1 MDEFIFFIFVEVYSH
16 YKVEITTNWSMSKT
30 KYYFDSDNL
39 EFVPIKRTFIERIYR
54 LSLFLI
60 SSVIIGAFI
69 TVVLLNTDFI
79 DTPKEIIQAREID
92 NYELQ
97 LKVLNKKLEQVEST
111 LANIEKRDNNLYR
124 VYFEASPIP
133 EDQRRAGFGGVN
145 RYDYLEG
152 FESSDVI
159 VNTTERLDILTK
171 ELVIQSKSLDEIEL
185 LAKNNESLLTAIPA
199 IQPVSSSDLKRMAS
213 GYGYRI
219 DPFTKKRTMHWCMD
233 FSAKTGTPIYA
244 TGDGR
249 IARADARAVGF
260 GNHVRID
267 HGFGYVSIYAHMDKI
282 VVRRGNRVKRGDLIG
297 YVGNTGRS
305 VAPHL
310 HYEIVKDGKKINPI
324 NFYSGSLSPIEFE
337 ELVNQASQEN
347 QSLD

>member
-1 MDEFIFFIFVEVYSH
+1 
-16 YKVEITTNWSMSKT
+16 MSKT

-39 EFVPIKRTFIERIYR
+39 EFVPIKNTLGNRIYR

-60 SSVIIGAFI
+60 SSVIFGAFI
-69 TVVLLNTDFI
+69 TVILFNTDFVN
-79 DTPKEIIQAREID
+79 TPKEIVQEREID

-124 VYFEASPIP
+124 AYFEASPIP
-133 EDQRRAGFGGVN
+133 EDQRKAGFGGIN

-152 FESSDVI
+152 FESSDLI

-185 LAKNNESLLTAIPA
+185 LAKNKESLLSSIPS
-199 IQPVSSSDLKRMAS
+199 IQPVNSSDLRRMAS

-219 DPFTKKRTMHWCMD
+219 DPFTKARRMHFGMD
-233 FSAKTGTPIYA
+233 FSAKRGTPIYA
-244 TGDGR
+244 TGDGTVS
-249 IARADARAVGF
+249 RADSRAAGF
-260 GNHVRID
+260 GKHVRID
-267 HGFGYVSIYAHMDKI
+267 HGFGYVTIYAHLNSFKVVKGDK
-282 VVRRGNRVKRGDLIG
+282 VKRGDLIG
-297 YVGNTGRS
+297 YVGSSGRS

-310 HYEIVKDGKKINPI
+310 HYEIVKDGVKINPI
-324 NFYSGSLSPIEFE
+324 NFYSGSLSPAEFE
-337 ELVNQASQEN
+337 ELLKVASQEN

>member
-1 MDEFIFFIFVEVYSH
+1 MVINHSS
-16 YKVEITTNWSMSKT
+16 VEITTNWSMSKN
-30 KYYFDSDNL
+30 KYYFDSENL
-39 EFVPIKRTFIERIYR
+39 EFVPIKRTFAQRIYG

-60 SSVIIGAFI
+60 SSVIIGSFI
-69 TVVLLNTDFI
+69 TIILLNTDFI
-79 DTPKEIIQAREID
+79 DTPRELVQEREID

-97 LKVLNKKLEQVEST
+97 LRVLNKKLDQVEST
-111 LANIEKRDNNLYR
+111 LANIEKRDNSLYR

-133 EDQRRAGFGGVN
+133 EEQRKAGFGGVN
-145 RYDYLEG
+145 RYDYLDG
-152 FESSDVI
+152 YESSDLI
-159 VNTTERLDILTK
+159 VNTTERVDILTK

-185 LAKNNESLLTAIPA
+185 LAQNKESLLTSIPT
-199 IQPVSSSDLKRMAS
+199 IQPINSIDLKRMAS

-219 DPFTKKRTMHWCMD
+219 DPFTKNRTMHSGMD

-244 TGDGR
+244 TGDGK
-249 IARADARAVGF
+249 ISRADNRAVGF

-267 HGFGYVSIYAHMDKI
+267 HGFGYTSIYAHMSKI
-282 VVRRGNRVKRGDLIG
+282 AVRRGNKVKRGDLIG

-310 HYEIVKDGKKINPI
+310 HYEIVKDGRKINPI

-337 ELVNQASQEN
+337 ELVNQALQEN

>member
-1 MDEFIFFIFVEVYSH
+1 
-16 YKVEITTNWSMSKT
+16 MSKT

-39 EFVPIKRTFIERIYR
+39 EFVPIKRSLTNRIYR

-60 SSVIIGAFI
+60 SSVIFGAFI
-69 TVVLLNTDFI
+69 TVLLFNTDFV
-79 DTPKEIIQAREID
+79 DTPKEIVQEREID

-152 FESSDVI
+152 FENSDLI
-159 VNTTERLDILTK
+159 VNTTERLDVLTK

-185 LAKNNESLLTAIPA
+185 LAKNKESLLSSIPS
-199 IQPVSSSDLKRMAS
+199 IQPVNSSDLRRMAS

-219 DPFTKKRTMHWCMD
+219 DPFTKRRTMHWGMD

-249 IARADARAVGF
+249 ISRADARAAGF
-260 GNHVRID
+260 GKHVRID
-267 HGFGYVSIYAHMDKI
+267 HGFGYVSIYAHMNRIIVEKGDK
-282 VVRRGNRVKRGDLIG
+282 VKRGDLIG
-297 YVGNTGRS
+297 YVGSTGRS

-310 HYEIVKDGKKINPI
+310 HYEIVKDGRKINPI
-324 NFYSGSLSPIEFE
+324 NFYSGSLSPMEFE

>member
-1 MDEFIFFIFVEVYSH
+1 
-16 YKVEITTNWSMSKT
+16 MSKT

-39 EFVPIKRTFIERIYR
+39 EFVPIKRSLTNRIYR

-60 SSVIIGAFI
+60 SSVIFGTFI
-69 TVVLLNTDFI
+69 TVLLFNTDFV
-79 DTPKEIIQAREID
+79 DTPKEIVQEREID

-133 EDQRRAGFGGVN
+133 EDQRRAGFGGIN

-152 FESSDVI
+152 FENSDLI
-159 VNTTERLDILTK
+159 VNTTERLDVLTK

-185 LAKNNESLLTAIPA
+185 LAKNKESLLSSIPS
-199 IQPVSSSDLKRMAS
+199 IQPVNSSDLRRMAS

-219 DPFTKKRTMHWCMD
+219 DPFTKRRTMHWGMD

-249 IARADARAVGF
+249 ISRADARAAGF
-260 GNHVRID
+260 GKHVRID
-267 HGFGYVSIYAHMDKI
+267 HGFGYVSIYAHMNRIIVAKGDK
-282 VVRRGNRVKRGDLIG
+282 VKRGDLIG
-297 YVGNTGRS
+297 YVGSTGRS

-310 HYEIVKDGKKINPI
+310 HYEIVKDGRKINPI
-324 NFYSGSLSPIEFE
+324 NFYSGSLSPMEFE

>member
-1 MDEFIFFIFVEVYSH
+1 
-16 YKVEITTNWSMSKT
+16 MSKT

-39 EFVPIKRTFIERIYR
+39 EFVPIKNTLGNRIYR

-60 SSVIIGAFI
+60 SSVIFGAFI
-69 TVVLLNTDFI
+69 TIILFNTDFVN
-79 DTPKEIIQAREID
+79 TPKEIVQEREID

-124 VYFEASPIP
+124 AYFEASPIP
-133 EDQRRAGFGGVN
+133 EAQRKAGFGGVN

-152 FESSDVI
+152 FESSDLI

-185 LAKNNESLLTAIPA
+185 LAKNKESLLSSIPS
-199 IQPVSSSDLKRMAS
+199 IQPVKSSELRRMAS

-219 DPFTKKRTMHWCMD
+219 DPFTKGRRMHWGMD
-233 FSAKTGTPIYA
+233 FSAPRGTEIYA
-244 TGDGR
+244 TGDGTVS
-249 IARADARAVGF
+249 RADSRAAGF
-260 GNHVRID
+260 GKHVRID
-267 HGFGYVSIYAHMDKI
+267 HGFGYVTIYAHMDKI
-282 VVRRGNRVKRGDLIG
+282 TVTKGDKVKRGDRIG
-297 YVGNTGRS
+297 YVGSTGRS

-310 HYEIVKDGKKINPI
+310 HYEIAKDGVKINPI
-324 NFYSGSLSPIEFE
+324 NFYSGSLSPAEFE
-337 ELVNQASQEN
+337 KLVKIASQEN

>member
-1 MDEFIFFIFVEVYSH
+1 
-16 YKVEITTNWSMSKT
+16 MSKT

-39 EFVPIKRTFIERIYR
+39 EFVPIKNTLGNRIYR

-60 SSVIIGAFI
+60 SSVIFGAFI
-69 TVVLLNTDFI
+69 TVILFNTDFVN
-79 DTPKEIIQAREID
+79 TPKEIVQEREID

-124 VYFEASPIP
+124 AYFEASPIP
-133 EDQRRAGFGGVN
+133 EDQRKAGFGGIN

-152 FESSDVI
+152 FESSDLI

-185 LAKNNESLLTAIPA
+185 LAKNKESLLSSIPS
-199 IQPVSSSDLKRMAS
+199 IQPVNSSALRRMAS

-219 DPFTKKRTMHWCMD
+219 DPFTKARRMHFGMD
-233 FSAKTGTPIYA
+233 FSAPRGTPIYA
-244 TGDGR
+244 TGDGTVS
-249 IARADARAVGF
+249 RADSRAAGF
-260 GNHVRID
+260 GKHVRID
-267 HGFGYVSIYAHMDKI
+267 HGFGYVSIYAHMDRY
-282 VVRRGNRVKRGDLIG
+282 VVVKGDKVKRGDLIG
-297 YVGNTGRS
+297 YVGSSGRS

-310 HYEIVKDGKKINPI
+310 HYEIVKDGVKINPI
-324 NFYSGSLSPIEFE
+324 NFYSGSLSPAEFE
-337 ELVNQASQEN
+337 ELVKVASQEN

>member
-1 MDEFIFFIFVEVYSH
+1 
-16 YKVEITTNWSMSKT
+16 MSKT

-69 TVVLLNTDFI
+69 TVLLMNTDFI
-79 DTPKEIIQAREID
+79 DTPKEIVQAREID

-159 VNTTERLDILTK
+159 VNTTKRLDILTK

-185 LAKNNESLLTAIPA
+185 LAKNNESLLTSIPA

-219 DPFTKKRTMHWCMD
+219 DPFTKKRTMHWGMD

-244 TGDGR
+244 TGDGT

-282 VVRRGNRVKRGDLIG
+282 VVRRGNKVKRGDLIG

-310 HYEIVKDGKKINPI
+310 HYEIVKDGRKINPI

>member
-1 MDEFIFFIFVEVYSH
+1 
-16 YKVEITTNWSMSKT
+16 MSKT

-39 EFVPIKRTFIERIYR
+39 EFVPIKNTVGNRIYR

-60 SSVIIGAFI
+60 SSVIFGAFI
-69 TVVLLNTDFI
+69 TVILFNTDFVN
-79 DTPKEIIQAREID
+79 TPKEIVQEREID

-124 VYFEASPIP
+124 AYFEASPIP
-133 EDQRRAGFGGVN
+133 EDQRKAGFGGIN

-152 FESSDVI
+152 FESSDLI

-185 LAKNNESLLTAIPA
+185 LAKNKESLLSSIPS
-199 IQPVSSSDLKRMAS
+199 IQPVNSSDLRRMAS
-213 GYGYRI
+213 GFGYRI
-219 DPFTKKRTMHWCMD
+219 DPFTKARRMHFGMD
-233 FSAKTGTPIYA
+233 FSAKRGTPIYA
-244 TGDGR
+244 TGDGTVS
-249 IARADARAVGF
+249 RADSRAAGF
-260 GNHVRID
+260 GKHVRID
-267 HGFGYVSIYAHMDKI
+267 HGFGYVTIYAHMDRY
-282 VVRRGNRVKRGDLIG
+282 VVVKGDKVKRGDLIG
-297 YVGNTGRS
+297 YVGSSGRS

-310 HYEIVKDGKKINPI
+310 HYEIVKDGVKINPI
-324 NFYSGSLSPIEFE
+324 NFYSGSLSPAEFE
-337 ELVNQASQEN
+337 ELVKVASQEN

>member
-1 MDEFIFFIFVEVYSH
+1 
-16 YKVEITTNWSMSKT
+16 MSKT

-39 EFVPIKRTFIERIYR
+39 EFVPIKNTLGNRIYR

-60 SSVIIGAFI
+60 SSVIFGAFI
-69 TVVLLNTDFI
+69 TVILFNTDFVN
-79 DTPKEIIQAREID
+79 TPKEIVQEREID

-97 LKVLNKKLEQVEST
+97 LKVLNKKLEKVEST

-124 VYFEASPIP
+124 AYFEASPIP
-133 EDQRRAGFGGVN
+133 EDQRKAGFGGIN

-152 FESSDVI
+152 FESSDLI

-185 LAKNNESLLTAIPA
+185 LAKNKESLLSSIPS
-199 IQPVSSSDLKRMAS
+199 IQPVKSSDLRRMAS

-219 DPFTKKRTMHWCMD
+219 DPFTKARRMHFGMD
-233 FSAKTGTPIYA
+233 FSAKRGTPIYA
-244 TGDGR
+244 TGDGTVS
-249 IARADARAVGF
+249 RADSRAAGF
-260 GNHVRID
+260 GKHVRID
-267 HGFGYVSIYAHMDKI
+267 HGFGYVTIYAHMDRYLVVKGDKI
-282 VVRRGNRVKRGDLIG
+282 KRGDLIG
-297 YVGNTGRS
+297 YVGSSGRS

-310 HYEIVKDGKKINPI
+310 HYEIVKDGVKINPI
-324 NFYSGSLSPIEFE
+324 NFYSGSLSPAEFE
-337 ELVNQASQEN
+337 ELVKVASQEN

>member
-1 MDEFIFFIFVEVYSH
+1 MP
-16 YKVEITTNWSMSKT
+16 KT
-30 KYYFDSDNL
+30 KYYFDSENL
-39 EFVPIKRTFIERIYR
+39 EFVPIKRTLIDRIYR
-54 LSLFLI
+54 LFLLLI
-60 SSVIIGAFI
+60 SSFIIGAFI
-69 TVVLLNTDFI
+69 TIILLNSEFI
-79 DTPKEIIQAREID
+79 ETPKEIIQAREIN

-133 EDQRRAGFGGVN
+133 EEQRRVGFGGVN

-152 FESSDVI
+152 YESSDLI

-185 LAKNNESLLTAIPA
+185 LAKNKESLLTSIPS
-199 IQPVSSSDLKRMAS
+199 IQPVSSNDLKRMAS

-219 DPFTKKRTMHWCMD
+219 DPFTKTRVMHWGMD
-233 FSAKTGTPIYA
+233 FSAKTGAPIYA
-244 TGDGR
+244 TGDGK
-249 IARADARAVGF
+249 IIRADNRAVGF

-267 HGFGYVSIYAHMDKI
+267 HGFGYVSLYAHMNKI
-282 VVRRGNRVKRGDLIG
+282 TVRKGNIVKRGDIIG

-310 HYEIVKDGKKINPI
+310 HYEISKDGRKINPI

-337 ELVNQASQEN
+337 ELVNQAYQEN

>member
-1 MDEFIFFIFVEVYSH
+1 
-16 YKVEITTNWSMSKT
+16 MSKT

-39 EFVPIKRTFIERIYR
+39 EFVPIKNTLGNRIYR

-60 SSVIIGAFI
+60 SSVIFGAFI
-69 TVVLLNTDFI
+69 TVILINTDFV
-79 DTPKEIIQAREID
+79 DTPKEIVQEREID

-124 VYFEASPIP
+124 AYFEASPIP
-133 EDQRRAGFGGVN
+133 EDQRKAGFGGIN

-152 FESSDVI
+152 FESSDLI

-185 LAKNNESLLTAIPA
+185 LAKNKESLLSSIPS
-199 IQPVSSSDLKRMAS
+199 IQPVNSSDLRRMAS

-219 DPFTKKRTMHWCMD
+219 DPFTKARRMHFGMD
-233 FSAKTGTPIYA
+233 FSAPRGTEIYA
-244 TGDGR
+244 TGDGTVT
-249 IARADARAVGF
+249 RADSRAAGF
-260 GNHVRID
+260 GKHVRID
-267 HGFGYVSIYAHMDKI
+267 HGFGYVTIYAHLESFKVVKGDK
-282 VVRRGNRVKRGDLIG
+282 VKRGETIG
-297 YVGNTGRS
+297 TVGSTGRS

-310 HYEIVKDGKKINPI
+310 HYEIVKDGVKINPI
-324 NFYSGSLSPIEFE
+324 NFYSGSLSPAEFE
-337 ELVNQASQEN
+337 ELVKIASQEN
-347 QSLD
+347 QSLDSNLY

>member
-1 MDEFIFFIFVEVYSH
+1 
-16 YKVEITTNWSMSKT
+16 MSKT

-69 TVVLLNTDFI
+69 TVLLMNTDFI
-79 DTPKEIIQAREID
+79 DTPKEIVQAREID

-219 DPFTKKRTMHWCMD
+219 DPFTKKRTMHWGMD

-244 TGDGR
+244 TGDGT

-282 VVRRGNRVKRGDLIG
+282 VVRRGNRVNRGDLIG

-310 HYEIVKDGKKINPI
+310 HYEIVKDGRKINPI

>member
-1 MDEFIFFIFVEVYSH
+1 
-16 YKVEITTNWSMSKT
+16 MSKT

-39 EFVPIKRTFIERIYR
+39 EFVPIKNTLGNRIYR

-60 SSVIIGAFI
+60 SSVIFGAFI
-69 TVVLLNTDFI
+69 TVILFNTAFVN
-79 DTPKEIIQAREID
+79 TPKEIVQEREID

-124 VYFEASPIP
+124 AYFEASPIP
-133 EDQRRAGFGGVN
+133 EDQRKAGFGGIN

-152 FESSDVI
+152 FESSDLI

-185 LAKNNESLLTAIPA
+185 LAKNKESLLSSIPS
-199 IQPVSSSDLKRMAS
+199 IQPVKSSDLRRMAS

-219 DPFTKKRTMHWCMD
+219 DPFTKARRMHFWMD
-233 FSAKTGTPIYA
+233 FSAKRGTPIYA
-244 TGDGR
+244 TGDGTVS
-249 IARADARAVGF
+249 RADSRAAGF
-260 GNHVRID
+260 GKHVRID
-267 HGFGYVSIYAHMDKI
+267 HGFGYVTIYAHMDRYLVVKGDKI
-282 VVRRGNRVKRGDLIG
+282 KRGDLIG
-297 YVGNTGRS
+297 YVGSSGRS

-310 HYEIVKDGKKINPI
+310 HYEIVKDGVKINPI
-324 NFYSGSLSPIEFE
+324 NFYSGSLSPAEFE
-337 ELVNQASQEN
+337 ELVKVASQEN

>member
-1 MDEFIFFIFVEVYSH
+1 
-16 YKVEITTNWSMSKT
+16 MSKT

-39 EFVPIKRTFIERIYR
+39 EFVPIKRSLTNRIYR

-60 SSVIIGAFI
+60 SSVIFGAFI
-69 TVVLLNTDFI
+69 TVLLFNTDFV
-79 DTPKEIIQAREID
+79 DTPKEIVQEREID

-133 EDQRRAGFGGVN
+133 EDQRKAGFGGIN

-152 FESSDVI
+152 FENSDLI
-159 VNTTERLDILTK
+159 VNTTERLDVLTK

-185 LAKNNESLLTAIPA
+185 LAKNKESLLSSIPS
-199 IQPVSSSDLKRMAS
+199 IQPVNSSDLRRMAS

-219 DPFTKKRTMHWCMD
+219 DPFTKRRTMHWGMD

-244 TGDGR
+244 TGDG
-249 IARADARAVGF
+249 IISRADARAAGF
-260 GNHVRID
+260 GKHVRID
-267 HGFGYVSIYAHMDKI
+267 HGFGYVSIYAHMNRIIVAKGDK
-282 VVRRGNRVKRGDLIG
+282 VKRGDLIG
-297 YVGNTGRS
+297 YVGSTGRS

-310 HYEIVKDGKKINPI
+310 HYEIVKDGRKINPI
-324 NFYSGSLSPIEFE
+324 NFYSGSLSPMEFE

>member
-1 MDEFIFFIFVEVYSH
+1 
-16 YKVEITTNWSMSKT
+16 MSKT
-30 KYYFDSDNL
+30 KYYFDKDNL
-39 EFVPIKRTFIERIYR
+39 EFVPIKRTNLNKLYNLI
-54 LSLFLI
+54 LFLI
-60 SSVIIGAFI
+60 SSIIFAGFI
-69 TVVLLNTDFI
+69 TVLLLNTEFI
-79 DTPKEIIQAREID
+79 NTPQELVQSREIR
-92 NYELQ
+92 NYDLQ
-97 LKVLNKKLEQVEST
+97 MKVLNKKLDQVEST

-145 RYDYLEG
+145 RYGYLEG
-152 FESSDVI
+152 FESSDII

-185 LAKNNESLLTAIPA
+185 LAKNKESLLSSIPS

-219 DPFTKKRTMHWCMD
+219 DPFIKKRTMHWGMD
-233 FSAKTGTPIYA
+233 FSAITGTPIYA

-249 IARADARAVGF
+249 ISRADARAVGF

-310 HYEIVKDGKKINPI
+310 HYEIVKDSRKINPI